1 MNAPH
6 ATAFLRIR
14 DDGRGPIAFAAVA
27 VFDGHKRIKQTT
39 KTIGPVHVQPV
50 PGAKGAAA
58 WKPVR
63 GRPPEGV
70 LTRDQAATRMGELRD
85 AILAE
90 ATQAPVQGHPFA
102 DACDAWLAD
111 CERQHCSPA
120 TMRDYRSSVRRHM
133 RGAFDK
139 DCSAV
144 TVQDVRD
151 LRARLEATGLS
162 ARTVKKVLTVLH
174 GILAFAG
181 VEPNPVKEAAPKE
194 RRTKRRRQARAEQDG
209 APRYFTWAEVAAL
222 VAAAGTEQD
231 RAMILV
237 SARTGLRLGE
247 VLALRYGHIEDE
259 WLHVQ
264 RSYDKDGTED
274 VPKSGKARRTPLDPQ
289 AARVMA
295 DLRDGA
301 GDDALVFGNEAGE
314 HQHPDAVGHRFL
326 RLQRRVGIY
335 QEDRGFHCLR
345 HSFGTYAAELYPLP
359 NVQAWLGHED
369 IQTTMRYVHAV
380 PQEDAPRRLGEHWP
394 AVLAPGL
401 EAA

>member
-27 VFDGHKRIKQTT
+27 VFDGPKRIKQTT
-39 KTIGPVHVQPV
+39 KTIGAVHVQPV

-58 WKPVR
+58 WTPVR
-63 GRPPEGV
+63 GRPPQGV

-151 LRARLEATGLS
+151 LHARLEATGLS

-181 VEPNPVKEAAPKE
+181 VEPNPVTEAAPKE

-209 APRYFTWAEVAAL
+209 APRYFTWAGSPRWWPL
-222 VAAAGTEQD
+222 P
-231 RAMILV
+231 RP
-237 SARTGLRLGE
+237 SRTG
-247 VLALRYGHIEDE
+247 
-259 WLHVQ
+259 
-264 RSYDKDGTED
+264 
-274 VPKSGKARRTPLDPQ
+274 P
-289 AARVMA
+289 
-295 DLRDGA
+295 
-301 GDDALVFGNEAGE
+301 
-314 HQHPDAVGHRFL
+314 
-326 RLQRRVGIY
+326 
-335 QEDRGFHCLR
+335 
-345 HSFGTYAAELYPLP
+345 
-359 NVQAWLGHED
+359 
-369 IQTTMRYVHAV
+369 
-380 PQEDAPRRLGEHWP
+380 
-394 AVLAPGL
+394 
-401 EAA
+401 